1 MFTLDQKVT
10 DNAVKTKKRP
20 WEKKKKENW
29 IVKKKNTNNYDNG
42 NEDDR
47 YSNNYNTNFLVMQ
60 YCSLLSKL

>member
-10 DNAVKTKKRP
+10 VTPSKQKSVLECPERKLNS
-20 WEKKKKENW
+20 E
-29 IVKKKNTNNYDNG
+29 KKNTNNYDNG

>member
-1 MFTLDQKVT
+1 MSLITPSKQKSVLECPERKL
-10 DNAVKTKKRP
+10 NS
-20 WEKKKKENW
+20 E
-29 IVKKKNTNNYDNG
+29 KKNTNNYDNG